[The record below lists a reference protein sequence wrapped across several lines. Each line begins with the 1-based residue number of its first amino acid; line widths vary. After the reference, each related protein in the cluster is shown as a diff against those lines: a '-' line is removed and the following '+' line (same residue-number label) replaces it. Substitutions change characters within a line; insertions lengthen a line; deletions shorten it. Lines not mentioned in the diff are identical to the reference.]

1 MVDEP
6 PGPSRASR
14 CQVQENVQ
22 ECNLNVQEKPGLDR
36 GPPRG
41 PTDFR

>member
-6 PGPSRASR
+6 PAASRASR
-14 CQVQENVQ
+14 CHVQEENVQ

-36 GPPRG
+36 GPVNH
-41 PTDFR
+41 PTSC